1 MGPPRGA
8 HPTRLIGRANECRQI
23 ERLLVDARAGHSGT
37 LVARGEPGIGKS
49 ALLEHAVL
57 SADDFLVTRATG
69 VETEMELPFAGL
81 HQLCAPMIDRLALLP
96 DPQREAMSVA
106 FGLSTGRP
114 PNRLLVG
121 LALLS
126 LLSEMSHDTPLVCV
140 VDDAHWL
147 DAAST
152 HALGFVAR
160 RLLAE
165 RVCLLLGTRRMLED
179 FNGLP
184 QLVVAGLSDRDARAL
199 LASVL
204 HGPLDDRVRDRIIA
218 ETHGNPLALLEWP
231 RGLSPAELAVGFG
244 LPALPMAG
252 QIEEGFRRRLE
263 ELPAPAQRFLTVAA
277 AEPTGDAMLVWRAAS
292 ELGVT
297 GHDASPAIEAGLVEV
312 GARVSFRHPTVRS
325 AAYAAAGVEDRRS
338 AHRALADV
346 TDPAA
351 DPDRRAW
358 HLALATPGP
367 DEDVAAVLERSA
379 GRAQARGGLAAAAAM
394 LERSAALTL
403 DPAKRAHRT
412 IAAASAYLEAGASE
426 AAATLLAAA
435 EAGPLD
441 ERSRAQVEII
451 RGFSAAGWGDWP
463 NAATLQFSAAKRLEP
478 IDVLLAR
485 DTYVGAI
492 NAAVSASGL
501 VRGVSAAE
509 VATAARKAPPA
520 APPERPHDLLLDGMA
535 LAITDGLAAGAPR
548 LREAVTAFRTA
559 QLPPEEG
566 IRWFGSP
573 VAAAT
578 LLWDWE
584 SFHDLSARHVQAA
597 RDLGAL
603 TMLPWALSNL
613 ALAHIWHGDLAQAA
627 SLVAETEA
635 INEVT
640 GTKSGLY
647 TPALLAGVR
656 GREDE
661 AIGAIDATIAAA
673 RAIGEGVTVKVAQSA
688 LATLFNGL
696 GRYDQALAAAR
707 EASRHPP
714 HRASHLTLHEL
725 VEAATRSGH
734 LDIAADAVQRLVET
748 TGPSGTDWALGV
760 EARSR
765 APLSTGDTAE
775 ALYTEAVERLERSP
789 LRPEAARAHLLYGE
803 WLRRQKRRI
812 DARHQLRAAYEQ
824 LSAMGMAAF
833 AERAGQELAATGET
847 VRKRTAD
854 AAVDL
859 TPQELQVARLAADG
873 KTNQEIGSQL
883 FISART
889 VEYHLHK
896 VFTKLA
902 VSSRKE
908 LRAKL

>member
-1 MGPPRGA
+1 
-8 HPTRLIGRANECRQI
+8 
-23 ERLLVDARAGHSGT
+23 
-37 LVARGEPGIGKS
+37 
-49 ALLEHAVL
+49 
-57 SADDFLVTRATG
+57 
-69 VETEMELPFAGL
+69 
-81 HQLCAPMIDRLALLP
+81 
-96 DPQREAMSVA
+96 
-106 FGLSTGRP
+106 
-114 PNRLLVG
+114 
-121 LALLS
+121 
-126 LLSEMSHDTPLVCV
+126 
-140 VDDAHWL
+140 
-147 DAAST
+147 
-152 HALGFVAR
+152 
-160 RLLAE
+160 
-165 RVCLLLGTRRMLED
+165 
-179 FNGLP
+179 
-184 QLVVAGLSDRDARAL
+184 
-199 LASVL
+199 
-204 HGPLDDRVRDRIIA
+204 
-218 ETHGNPLALLEWP
+218 
-231 RGLSPAELAVGFG
+231 
-244 LPALPMAG
+244 
-252 QIEEGFRRRLE
+252 
-263 ELPAPAQRFLTVAA
+263 
-277 AEPTGDAMLVWRAAS
+277 
-292 ELGVT
+292 
-297 GHDASPAIEAGLVEV
+297 
-312 GARVSFRHPTVRS
+312 
-325 AAYAAAGVEDRRS
+325 
-338 AHRALADV
+338 HRALADV

-412 IAAASAYLEAGASE
+412 IAAASAYLEVGASE

-725 VEAATRSGH
+725 VEAATR
-734 LDIAADAVQRLVET
+734 
-748 TGPSGTDWALGV
+748 
-760 EARSR
+760 
-765 APLSTGDTAE
+765 
-775 ALYTEAVERLERSP
+775 
-789 LRPEAARAHLLYGE
+789 
-803 WLRRQKRRI
+803 
-812 DARHQLRAAYEQ
+812 
-824 LSAMGMAAF
+824 
-833 AERAGQELAATGET
+833 
-847 VRKRTAD
+847 
-854 AAVDL
+854 
-859 TPQELQVARLAADG
+859 
-873 KTNQEIGSQL
+873 
-883 FISART
+883 
-889 VEYHLHK
+889 
-896 VFTKLA
+896 
-902 VSSRKE
+902 
-908 LRAKL
+908 